1 MLQIIK
7 SFLDFSFKY
16 LNVKILYSDMNEHMR
31 SEVVNNFNSDPNIHI
46 LLLTTS
52 IGGLGLSLTAANI
65 VIMYDHDWNPMR
77 DLQAMDRAHRLG
89 QKKTVEVFR

>member
-1 MLQIIK
+1 MIK
-7 SFLDFSFKY
+7 VIKDFIEINFKFI
-16 LNVKILYSDMNEHMR
+16 KIKVLSSDMNENMR
-31 SEVVNNFNSDPNIHI
+31 IDVVNSFNNDPEINI

-52 IGGLGLSLTAANI
+52 IGGLGLSLTSANI

>member
-1 MLQIIK
+1 MIK
-7 SFLDFSFKY
+7 VIKDFIENNFKFI
-16 LNVKILYSDMNEHMR
+16 KIKVLSSDMNENMR
-31 SEVVNNFNSDPNIHI
+31 IDVVNSFNNDPEINI
-46 LLLTTS
+46 LLLTTA